1 MNWLKQ
7 TKDKPLF
14 PDVLWSRPEN
24 KRHAG
29 KLLIIGGHQQ
39 SFSAVSE
46 AYSAA
51 LKAGIGTAKVVLPNK
66 LEKTLRSLFPEA
78 EFAASTPIG
87 SFSRQALGQ
96 LLDLADWADAVLL
109 AGDFGRNSESAV
121 LLESFIEKYSGKLA
135 LAGDSLDYFLAQPTK
150 LINRPNTLIVG
161 NLNQL
166 QKLATPSLI
175 QQNADLVKV
184 LEQLGTWSGNTPAA
198 VLTVHANQVIVAYQQ
213 QISTTLVKF
222 DQPNTDLTAYATV
235 WWLQQPEKT
244 FEAITSATC
253 CYLSS

>member
-51 LKAGIGTAKVVLPNK
+51 LKAGIGTVKVVLPNK

-184 LEQLGTWSGNTPAA
+184 LEQLGTWSG
-198 VLTVHANQVIVAYQQ
+198 LTSQ
-213 QISTTLVKF
+213 TL
-222 DQPNTDLTAYATV
+222 
-235 WWLQQPEKT
+235 
-244 FEAITSATC
+244 I
-253 CYLSS
+253 